1 MLANVCCLN
10 SFNLLGLEPNPP
22 TFGGSTS
29 MLFLLERHTY
39 LFVRQFP
46 LSWCMDRQFLG
57 DVFFSKMGERKF
69 LSVLVVFFLK
79 SQWLRGVP

>member
-57 DVFFSKMGERKF
+57 DFFSKF
-69 LSVLVVFFLK
+69 LSVLVLVVFFLK